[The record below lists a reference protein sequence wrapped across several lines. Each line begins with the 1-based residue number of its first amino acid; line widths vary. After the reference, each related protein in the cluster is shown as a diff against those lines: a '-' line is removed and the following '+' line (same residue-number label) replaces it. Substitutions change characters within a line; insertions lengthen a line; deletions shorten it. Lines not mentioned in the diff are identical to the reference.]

1 MSRQNT
7 PHGVRRIQRRADALT
22 LRADGHTFDSIGDEL
37 GITRQAAQQL
47 VTRAISDLPK
57 ESIAEVRALESLRL
71 DALQA
76 AIWADAPAVDVRAVD
91 RVLRIMERRAR
102 MLGLD
107 LQQADSR
114 ERVEITVN
122 WGRPDPRNQP
132 EPLIVESAS

>member
-76 AIWADAPAVDVRAVD
+76 AIWADALAGDVRAVD